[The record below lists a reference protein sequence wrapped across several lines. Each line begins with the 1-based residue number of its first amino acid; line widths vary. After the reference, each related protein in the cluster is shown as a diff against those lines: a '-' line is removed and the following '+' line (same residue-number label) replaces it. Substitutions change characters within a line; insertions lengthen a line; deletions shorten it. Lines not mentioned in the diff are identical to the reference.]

1 MSVSLTAP
9 KGSPEYRPLSHLEC
23 NNRGGHWKPENWVYN
38 LGTPEEW
45 RRFRLPKPP
54 RSARGAAAAVS
65 EEDDAYEEE
74 ELNESD
80 LEFVW
85 LHLQY
90 EEKSAFVETYG
101 FSGSQ
106 GAVNLEGILIRP
118 KGRASSTLLIFMH
131 PTTTLQLLPVPRAA
145 ALHGAHVLCAASRYA
160 KNDAALI
167 MEKVLLDL
175 GAYVRHAK
183 EKLGYEKVVVVG
195 WSGGGSLA
203 LFYQSQAENP
213 TIESAPA
220 GDPVNVKGA
229 GLIPADALI
238 FQAAHISRAQLLV
251 DSIDP
256 SVRNEADPDD
266 RVRELDIYDRSNP
279 NQPPYS
285 ADFLAAYRK
294 AQRARID
301 RIRDWV
307 WETLETLKKR
317 NTAELERGFVTHRT
331 FADPRFLDPAVDPN
345 DRKPRWSYLGN
356 PETVNTGPVALG
368 RFSTL
373 RSWLSQWSIQDSR
386 ADGVVSA
393 GHVRAPFLAIENS
406 ADDAAPQPHTGAIFR
421 AAASPDKTFRVIKG
435 ATHYYAGQPEQLAEA
450 IKLQRSWLADRNLLG
465 N

>member
-1 MSVSLTAP
+1 MTNGKAP
-9 KGSPEYRPLSHLEC
+9 DPEI
-23 NNRGGHWKPENWVYN
+23 
-38 LGTPEEW
+38 
-45 RRFRLPKPP
+45 
-54 RSARGAAAAVS
+54 
-65 EEDDAYEEE
+65 
-74 ELNESD
+74 
-80 LEFVW
+80 EFTW
-85 LHLQY
+85 LHIQY

-101 FSGSQ
+101 FAGNQ
-106 GAVNLEGILIRP
+106 GAVNLEGILMRP
-118 KGRASSTLLIFMH
+118 KGRPSSTLMIFMH
-131 PTTTLQLLPVPRAA
+131 PTSTLQLLPVPRAA

-183 EKLGYEKVVVVG
+183 EALGYEKVVIVG

-213 TIESAPA
+213 TITQTPA

-256 SVRNEADPDD
+256 SVRNEDDPDD
-266 RVRELDIYDRSNP
+266 RIRELDIYDAANP

-285 ADFLAAYRK
+285 ADFVAHYRK
-294 AQRARID
+294 AQRERID
-301 RIRDWV
+301 RIRNRV
-307 WETLETLKKR
+307 VETLDDLKKR
-317 NTAELERGFVTHRT
+317 NTDELERGFVTHRT
-331 FADPRFLDPAVDPN
+331 FADPRFIDPTIDPN

-356 PETVNTGPVALG
+356 PATVNTGPVALG

-386 ADGVVSA
+386 ADGVACATHIRV
-393 GHVRAPFLAIENS
+393 PFLAIENS
-406 ADDAAPQPHTGAIFR
+406 ADDAAPQPHTGMIYS
-421 AAASPDKTFRVIKG
+421 AAASTDKTFRVIKG

-450 IKLQRSWLADRNLLG
+450 VELQRGWLAERDLLG
-465 N
+465 G